1 MERVDAMRCLCD
13 ERMASGS
20 SRLTALAF
28 ADVPAGS
35 GGLLAPR
42 SPTPPSPAA
51 TVATA
56 KGKSGVAR

>member
-35 GGLLAPR
+35 GGPLALPQH
-42 SPTPPSPAA
+42 PPA
-51 TVATA
+51 TATLATA
-56 KGKSGVAR
+56 KRKGGVAR